1 MVVSDEPQAQLERLK
16 YLVAQATAA
25 GLVESP
31 LDWPGLNCAKALLE
45 DEPLSGYWFNR
56 SEEWEARRRGE
67 TYEKYDYATRYEIEL
82 QPPPALSHLSKEEY
96 REVVAGLVREA
107 EEEGAA
113 KRGGRGVLGA
123 AKILAQDPHKRL
135 GGSTS
140 PASKLFYADSAEELA
155 RLWEGFLD
163 FLSRYRFAA
172 GRLRMTKGLLGVRN
186 PARDFPEGSFP
197 PALPFVGGRPMPP
210 LRTPPTRRLE
220 TVDLGDLT
228 VVRRGEIPTVRV
240 SRSGRP
246 VARQAQFKLP
256 RNDSVGAQVRPSV
269 RAPPS

>member
-1 MVVSDEPQAQLERLK
+1 MVISDEPQAQLERLK

-31 LDWPGLNCAKALLE
+31 LDWPGLNCAKAILE

-67 TYEKYDYATRYEIEL
+67 TYEKYDYATRYEIEP
-82 QPPPALSHLSKEEY
+82 QPLPVLSHLSKKEY

-113 KRGGRGVLGA
+113 KRDGRMVLGA

-155 RLWEGFLD
+155 RLREGFLD

-172 GRLRMTKGLLGVRN
+172 DRLRMTKDLLGVRN
-186 PARDFPEGSFP
+186 PARDFPRGSFP

-228 VVRRGEIPTVRV
+228 VVRRGEIPTVRMP
-240 SRSGRP
+240 RSGHP
-246 VARQAQFKLP
+246 VTCQTQAKL
-256 RNDSVGAQVRPSV
+256 RGNEAAGIQVESSS